1 MGVHYLVAVDGSD
14 LSKKA
19 LRRAAR
25 LADVA
30 AGDRVTVVH
39 VVEPVSPYVRGMY
52 KPELVESVKKIGEEI
67 LAQAQSYCEE
77 ELGVPCRT
85 VLLQG
90 YPPNKINRYAEENG
104 VDMIVMGSRGLGG
117 LKELFLGSVSHGVVQ
132 TSKLPVLIEK

>member
-1 MGVHYLVAVDGSD
+1 MGQHYLVAVDGSE

-30 AGDRVTVVH
+30 AGDQVTLIH

-52 KPELVESVKKIGEEI
+52 KPELVESVRQMGEEI
-67 LAQAQSYCEE
+67 LEEARAFCED
-77 ELGVPCRT
+77 ELGVVCRT

-90 YPPNKINRYAEENG
+90 HPPKKINQFAEENG
-104 VDMIVMGSRGLGG
+104 VDIIVMGSRGLGG
-117 LKELFLGSVSHGVVQ
+117 LKELFLGSVSHAVVQ
-132 TSKLPVLIEK
+132 TAKLPVLIEK